1 MLTALY
7 GPRASILNVLAAIS
21 SLIFQLPVMLAL
33 FEVREFRLAIRRE
46 DKAAVEMGGVGTMQ
60 GRADS
65 GATDTAAADGTQ
77 MSTSHFPV
85 GSGQPLAHD
94 GDATETTGAPP
105 VLPLTDSYRA
115 AVSSHASPLSSAV
128 PRTRAITFRESAVKV
143 GWRLLGNPP
152 LIGITGGLLFSLIVR
167 MAAHEDNFD
176 EILDLPL
183 SSFAGKLA
191 VT

>member
-7 GPRASILNVLAAIS
+7 GPRASILNVLAALS

-46 DKAAVEMGGVGTMQ
+46 DKAAVEMGGVEAMQ
-60 GRADS
+60 DTASSSAAG
-65 GATDTAAADGTQ
+65 TAAADGTP
-77 MSTSHFPV
+77 MSTSRVSV
-85 GSGQPLAHD
+85 GPDQPSAHD
-94 GDATETTGAPP
+94 GDATERARTPP

-115 AVSSHASPLSSAV
+115 AVSSHASPPPSAM
-128 PRTRAITFRESAVKV
+128 PRTRAITFRESAAKV

-183 SSFAGKLA
+183 SSFAGMLA
-191 VT
+191 AA